1 MLPAFKKREG
11 YRVKVVATY
20 QDYRPIAFDLNV
32 KYLHSVSAK
41 FKFLDLGTHVFYK
54 FPVSLRPW
62 N

>member
-1 MLPAFKKREG
+1 MLPEFKKREG

-32 KYLHSVSAK
+32 KYMHTVNSK

-62 N
+62 G